1 MARKQSITKEMIQK
15 AALDLAHEE
24 GLDAVTARR
33 VAACANCSTQ
43 PIFRAYENMEDLQAD
58 VIKMAGEFFADY
70 YEKSPKDSPTPFVDL
85 GIAYI
90 NFAREHENLFRI
102 LFVSRYK
109 RQVSTYEFING
120 SDKMYVLKELKRVE
134 GVTPQRAGEIFS
146 LFWTFVNGLA
156 AMSLNGD
163 LDMNEEEIRANLAQA
178 FEALR
183 SYGA

>member
-1 MARKQSITKEMIQK
+1 M
-15 AALDLAHEE
+15 
-24 GLDAVTARR
+24 
-33 VAACANCSTQ
+33 
-43 PIFRAYENMEDLQAD
+43 
-58 VIKMAGEFFADY
+58 
-70 YEKSPKDSPTPFVDL
+70 
-85 GIAYI
+85 
-90 NFAREHENLFRI
+90 
-102 LFVSRYK
+102 
-109 RQVSTYEFING
+109 STYEFING

-134 GVTPQRAGEIFS
+134 GVTPQRSGEIFS